1 VRNAST
7 VAYTAHLVRVP
18 AAQAHGLAEDA
29 PAVAAA
35 LERGRSA
42 PGASLDLDEAWAPL
56 HFVLT
61 DELPIPRDEALRR
74 GLEVSDSPLET
85 AILGGQPTPCGSTYG
100 VVRYLSPPTVQ
111 GVSRALDA
119 LSTEDVQ
126 ARYDPDWLREMGVP
140 MVWADTVAE
149 ERTWLGA
156 YFQRLRAFYR
166 QAAGAGDALLSY
178 LL

>member
-1 VRNAST
+1 

-18 AAQAHGLAEDA
+18 AAQTQGLPEDA
-29 PAVAAA
+29 GAAGAA
-35 LERGRSA
+35 LERGRST
-42 PGASLDLDEAWAPL
+42 PGAALDLDEAWAPL

-85 AILGGQPTPCGSTYG
+85 AILGGQPTPYGTTYG

-111 GVSRALDA
+111 RVSRALDA
-119 LSTEDVQ
+119 LSAEDVQ
-126 ARYDPDWLREMGVP
+126 ARYDPDWLREMRVP

-149 ERTWLGA
+149 ERAWLGA
-156 YFQRLRAFYR
+156 HYQRLRAFYR
-166 QAAGAGDALLSY
+166 QAAGAGDAVLSY